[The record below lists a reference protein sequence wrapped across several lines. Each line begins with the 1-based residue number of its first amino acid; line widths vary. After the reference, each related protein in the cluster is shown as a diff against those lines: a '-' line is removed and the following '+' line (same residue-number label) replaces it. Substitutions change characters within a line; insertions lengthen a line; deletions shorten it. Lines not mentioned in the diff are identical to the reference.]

1 MYNPLSDMKHLL
13 LTTIATV
20 VLVGC
25 GDSQQSLEAKPDV
38 TAAKESAKPSSPPAE
53 TKPVESAPETAQPL
67 QVAKGPNT
75 QVNRALSNAVFAG
88 DIEAVTQYLA
98 SGSDVNTKDEEGATP
113 LHYAV
118 SEGHQEIVKLLIK
131 KGADLN
137 EKDMDGWI
145 PLLYASAEGQ
155 VEVVDLLI
163 AAGTDVNTKDRD
175 GDTSLN
181 WAIIR
186 NHTKTADLLRKHGGK
201 TGEQL
206 KVEGK

>member
-1 MYNPLSDMKHLL
+1 M
-13 LTTIATV
+13 
-20 VLVGC
+20 
-25 GDSQQSLEAKPDV
+25 
-38 TAAKESAKPSSPPAE
+38 
-53 TKPVESAPETAQPL
+53 
-67 QVAKGPNT
+67 
-75 QVNRALSNAVFAG
+75 
-88 DIEAVTQYLA
+88 
-98 SGSDVNTKDEEGATP
+98 
-113 LHYAV
+113 HYAV

-186 NHTKTADLLRKHGGK
+186 NHTKTANLLRKHGGK